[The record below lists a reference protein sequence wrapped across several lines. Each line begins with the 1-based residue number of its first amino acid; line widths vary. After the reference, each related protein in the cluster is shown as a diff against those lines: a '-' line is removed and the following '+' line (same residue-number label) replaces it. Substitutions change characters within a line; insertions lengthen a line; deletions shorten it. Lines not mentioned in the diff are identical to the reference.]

1 MHDAAAADSLSS
13 MVEIRHGGQGDT
25 KWLLS
30 LFDEAVAWMVA
41 RGQSGQWGTE
51 PFSGNPRRIASVGGM
66 IDSGGLRVAERDGEP
81 VAALVVGIAPLHVPP
96 PDRPELYI
104 NLLLSSRRHA
114 GGGMGSAL
122 VRHAVHEARARGVEQ
137 LRVDCWAGAPT
148 LVRWYRDQ
156 GFEPT
161 GTFDVDGW
169 PGQIFA
175 MRLAAPV
182 GADAGARAAW
192 G

>member
-1 MHDAAAADSLSS
+1 MF
-13 MVEIRHGGQGDT
+13 EIRRGDQEDT
-25 KWLLS
+25 DWLLS

-41 RGQSGQWGTE
+41 RGQSGQWGAE
-51 PFSGNPRRIASVGGM
+51 PFSRSPRRIAGVGGL
-66 IDSGGLRVAERDGEP
+66 IDSGGLRVADWDGEA

-104 NLLLSSRRHA
+104 NLLISSRRHA
-114 GGGMGSAL
+114 GSGIGAAL
-122 VRHAVHEARARGVEQ
+122 VRHAVAEARERDAQQ

-148 LVRWYRDQ
+148 LVRWYCDQ

-161 GTFDVDGW
+161 GTFVVDGW

-175 MRLAAPV
+175 MPLPAPV
-182 GADAGARAAW
+182 AAGLRSSVAS

>member
-1 MHDAAAADSLSS
+1 MF
-13 MVEIRHGGQGDT
+13 EIRRGDQDDT
-25 KWLLS
+25 DWLLA

-41 RGQSGQWGTE
+41 RGQPGQWGSE
-51 PFSGNPRRIASVGGM
+51 PFSRSPRRIASVGGL
-66 IDSGGLRVAERDGEP
+66 IDSGGLRVAESDGEP

-114 GGGMGSAL
+114 GKGIGSML
-122 VRHAVHEARARGVEQ
+122 VRHAVAEARARRVRQ

-175 MRLAAPV
+175 MALPAPIAA
-182 GADAGARAAW
+182 AAVTTSPCV
-192 G
+192 

>member
-1 MHDAAAADSLSS
+1 
-13 MVEIRHGGQGDT
+13 MVEIRRGDEDDT
-25 KWLLS
+25 EWLLS

-51 PFSGNPRRIASVGGM
+51 PFSRSPRRIARVDGL

-81 VAALVVGIAPLHVPP
+81 VAALVVGIAPLYVPP

-104 NLLLSSRRHA
+104 NLLISSRRHA
-114 GGGMGSAL
+114 GSRIGSAL
-122 VRHAVHEARARGVEQ
+122 VRHAVHEARERDVYQ

-175 MRLAAPV
+175 MPLAAPV
-182 GADAGARAAW
+182 AAGAGSRTAW

>member
-1 MHDAAAADSLSS
+1 MLQ
-13 MVEIRHGGQGDT
+13 IRRGD
-25 KWLLS
+25 KDDQDWLLS

-51 PFSGNPRRIASVGGM
+51 PFSCSPRRIAGVAGL
-66 IDSGGLRVAERDGEP
+66 IDSGGLRVGEWDGEP
-81 VAALVVGIAPLHVPP
+81 AAAVVVGIAPLHVPP

-104 NLLLSSRRHA
+104 NLLISSRRHA
-114 GGGMGSAL
+114 GSGIGSAL
-122 VRHAVHEARARGVEQ
+122 VRHAVEEARERDVRQ
-137 LRVDCWAGAPT
+137 VRVDCWAGAPT

-161 GTFDVDGW
+161 GRFDVDGW

-175 MRLAAPV
+175 MPLAVRVGPAPTV
-182 GADAGARAAW
+182 VAW
-192 G
+192 AVRSSVCA

>member
-1 MHDAAAADSLSS
+1 MF
-13 MVEIRHGGQGDT
+13 EIRRGDEDDT
-25 KWLLS
+25 DWLLS
-30 LFDEAVAWMVA
+30 LFDEAVSWMVA
-41 RGQSGQWGTE
+41 RGQSGQWGSE
-51 PFSGNPRRIASVGGM
+51 PFSGSPRRIAMVGGL
-66 IDSGGLRVAERDGEP
+66 IDSGGLRVAECDGEP

-96 PDRPELYI
+96 PDCSELYI
-104 NLLLSSRRHA
+104 NLLLSSRRQA
-114 GGGMGSAL
+114 GNGVGSGL
-122 VRHAVHEARARGVEQ
+122 VRHAVDEARARGVEQ

-175 MRLAAPV
+175 MSLAAPV
-182 GADAGARAAW
+182 TAGLRSRVAS